1 MIRAIVLG
9 VHYPAL
15 RRLGYGLSKQDA
27 TVCWWG
33 GLHGGVGLALAMSM
47 EGDLRTAGQAQ
58 QGMRILL
65 HVSVAAMLTLL
76 VNAPTMAP
84 LLRKFGLTSTS
95 AVKQQNYK
103 DVRGRVNAY
112 AWAEYTKLLQQGT
125 HTPYGERWQAA
136 IPRTIHLMSN
146 EQERRQS
153 LQVQMQAKVQREES
167 QLGGPS
173 GGAEASEVPNQ
184 GATDPERLME
194 ARRAFLLL
202 VRNAYTTFVEEGVIP
217 GRSSLSLDLTASL
230 AYANDHIDEP
240 LADWKRLAQV
250 IR

>member
-1 MIRAIVLG
+1 
-9 VHYPAL
+9 
-15 RRLGYGLSKQDA
+15 
-27 TVCWWG
+27 
-33 GLHGGVGLALAMSM
+33 
-47 EGDLRTAGQAQ
+47 
-58 QGMRILL
+58 
-65 HVSVAAMLTLL
+65 
-76 VNAPTMAP
+76 
-84 LLRKFGLTSTS
+84 
-95 AVKQQNYK
+95 
-103 DVRGRVNAY
+103 
-112 AWAEYTKLLQQGT
+112 
-125 HTPYGERWQAA
+125 
-136 IPRTIHLMSN
+136 MSN

-173 GGAEASEVPNQ
+173 AGAEASEVPGQ

-202 VRNAYTTFVEEGVIP
+202 VRNAYTTFVEEGVSP